1 MDTVKNC
8 RDVELKERVATACFA
23 KLKIGIAD
31 YREVAT
37 SGDKRRPRAR
47 QASAHPIRNV
57 HDGSLIQKRR
67 VFAAAD
73 GVSD

>member
-8 RDVELKERVATACFA
+8 RDVALKERVAAACFA

-37 SGDKRRPRAR
+37 SGDGALGKR
-47 QASAHPIRNV
+47 QPIRYGMFMT
-57 HDGSLIQKRR
+57 DP
-67 VFAAAD
+67 
-73 GVSD
+73 